1 MITPPWEQRAKHLEF
16 LQSTIA
22 RLSTNSFLIKGWT
35 MTLTGA
41 LGAVVTQLP
50 KRSVATAALLLTMGF
65 WLLDSYYLRQE
76 RMFRSLYEKAAE
88 DPSGIPLFT
97 LDADRYSEPVGCLA
111 VFLSSTMLLFYGS
124 LLLLDVTGLVV
135 LA

>member
-1 MITPPWEQRAKHLEF
+1 VPGEQRAKHLEF
-16 LQSTIA
+16 LQSAVA

-41 LGAVVTQLP
+41 FGAVATQIP
-50 KRSVATAALLLTMGF
+50 KRSVAATALVLTVGF

-76 RMFRSLYEKAAE
+76 RMFRSLYERAAA
-88 DPSGIPLFT
+88 DQSDIPLFT
-97 LDADRYSEPVGCLA
+97 LDADRYGEPVGSLA

-124 LLLLDVTGLVV
+124 LILMDVMGLVV